1 MLISFIIFYTYFY
14 GNNFFLKSQKG
25 NEIWTFLKMSKIG
38 GPKSSLKT
46 HKKSRFDHNGLN
58 DFSEMLKFVM
68 LIFR

>member
-46 HKKSRFDHNGLN
+46 HKKSRLDHNGHTY
-58 DFSEMLKFVM
+58 FFEMSKFVT
-68 LIFR
+68 IFFR